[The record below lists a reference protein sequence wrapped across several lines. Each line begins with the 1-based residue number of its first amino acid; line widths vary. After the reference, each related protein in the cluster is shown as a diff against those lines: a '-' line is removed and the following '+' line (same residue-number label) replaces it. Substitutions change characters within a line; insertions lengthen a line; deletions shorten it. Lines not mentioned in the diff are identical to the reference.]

1 MIEVIEKLCY
11 GTMTSTWILHAKR
24 LFELES
30 RRCHFS
36 IEQRAP
42 YENSDITKRS
52 EDQKGPG
59 TLLNYPRKSD
69 SLQTAFAPMQVRRP
83 EHGRVSE
90 VPVRCT
96 GFQTMVTSSRV
107 FWYYPCLLDW
117 YSEKYFRYSERSGNS
132 KNNWYEI
139 TFSVIADLLQF
150 EAS

>member
-1 MIEVIEKLCY
+1 MGPWRQPGYYMLKGYL
-11 GTMTSTWILHAKR
+11 S
-24 LFELES
+24 S
-30 RRCHFS
+30 RAGVCHFS

-59 TLLNYPRKSD
+59 TLLNYPRISD

-150 EAS
+150 EASWWN